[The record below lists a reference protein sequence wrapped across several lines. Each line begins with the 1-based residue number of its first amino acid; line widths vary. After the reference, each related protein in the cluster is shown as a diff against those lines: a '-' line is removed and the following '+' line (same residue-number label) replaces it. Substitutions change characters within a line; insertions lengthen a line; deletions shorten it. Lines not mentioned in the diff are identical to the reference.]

1 MIRLWLAPNR
11 AGVPGAL
18 ASEVVAEGGVNPNIG
33 KGALITLAPGPTVPD
48 ASTFIKLEWP
58 GATVTYDDLGFFD
71 DTVGFIIPTVDPPIL
86 RVRMWTFL
94 LWPPTLGSFAA
105 FHGFVGFNV
114 PITGGGFNE
123 LPETGSAVRTYRNTL
138 TSAPIPINTTPLNTD
153 VPLNAFVGQITGA
166 PRIIPQQQ
174 MAIEVV
180 S

>member
-1 MIRLWLAPNR
+1 MEFWVVPNQ
-11 AGVPGAL
+11 AGLPTVSGA
-18 ASEVVAEGGVNPNIG
+18 AVVADGGINPNAG
-33 KGALITLAPGPTVPD
+33 KGALITLAPGTTVAD
-48 ASTFIKLEWP
+48 ASTFIKLEWS

-71 DTVGFIIPTVDPPIL
+71 DTVGFIIPDVDPPIL

-114 PITGGGFNE
+114 PVTGGGFNE

-138 TSAPIPINTTPLNTD
+138 AGAPIPVNSNPLNTA
-153 VPLNAFVGQITGA
+153 PLNAFVGQITGA
-166 PRIIPQQQ
+166 PRIITQQQ

-180 S
+180 Q